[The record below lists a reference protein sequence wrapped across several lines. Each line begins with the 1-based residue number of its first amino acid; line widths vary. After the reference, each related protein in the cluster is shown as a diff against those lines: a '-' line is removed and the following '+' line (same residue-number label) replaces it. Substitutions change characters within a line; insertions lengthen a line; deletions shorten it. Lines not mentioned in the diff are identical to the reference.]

1 MSNPTTKYI
10 FESPR
15 LKARYFSSDDVSAL
29 NELHSDKIVVSTT
42 SGSPQTIEETNAELV
57 AMILHLA
64 KYGIAQMAF
73 FDKMGNFIGRCG
85 IIYRSFATEDD
96 FSYEIRYAIH
106 RSFQGLGYGMEAVSS
121 YLNYIFTDPKIK
133 IDTVIA
139 GVRLDGH
146 ESSTKILAK
155 VGFHYVG
162 NKIFRGNGKET
173 RMYEINKRDWKPE

>member
-1 MSNPTTKYI
+1 MNNLITKYI

-15 LKARYFSSDDVSAL
+15 LKARYFGSGDVSVL

-42 SGSPQTIEETNAELV
+42 SGSPQTIKETSTELL
-57 AMILHLA
+57 AMIAHLE
-64 KYGIAQMAF
+64 KYGVAQMAF
-73 FDKMGNFIGRCG
+73 FDKMENFIGRCG

-106 RSFQGLGYGMEAVSS
+106 RSFQGLGYGAEAVFS
-121 YLNYIFTDPKIK
+121 YLNYIFTNQKIE

-146 ESSTKILAK
+146 EASTKILTK

-173 RMYEINKRDWKPE
+173 RMYEINKRDWKLG